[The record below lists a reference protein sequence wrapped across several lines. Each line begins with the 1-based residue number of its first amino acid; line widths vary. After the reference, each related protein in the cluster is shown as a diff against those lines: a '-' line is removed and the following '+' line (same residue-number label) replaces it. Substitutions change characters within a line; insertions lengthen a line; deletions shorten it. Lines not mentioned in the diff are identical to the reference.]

1 MSRILR
7 RPMFR
12 GGPVSS
18 YGTGIAAPLV
28 PGYQGGGQIGGGII
42 YGKPM
47 ADGRYGFADVTT
59 GGDLLNMNK
68 EQALKMAEAYGYTPE
83 KTVDTE
89 WVTSEGQKIYGPGS
103 PHGLKPTFDLESLG
117 SGWASQNMQGMDEY
131 IYQTEGGDQLIK
143 TDTFEAKESPEE
155 TSEIKQIAKE
165 KNISE
170 DTVKGLI
177 NEGEITIGK
186 SELDL
191 AAEAEGIDSDEL
203 VWQSDIDDNGQ
214 PLKTGK
220 WVKKGSKKKKTIG
233 DSEIDKLRAEIAQLR
248 KDGMGSEGIA
258 INKETY
264 LEALGGAKARGED
277 ISEMLLGFA
286 GAEGDDTMSKLKS
299 FFKSES
305 QRKGRYRSLE
315 DTAGLLA
322 IKDHIAGKRSKESL
336 AQLLGQLDYKAKL
349 DKKSLGEN
357 IMKAAGPG
365 STPTLSN
372 IKVGV
377 KSTYPGV
384 VIEDVTS
391 TEGLEFEDSD
401 EGKIFIETDT
411 KTVYTIKDGAKKVLY

>member
-47 ADGRYGFADVTT
+47 ADGRYGFADP
-59 GGDLLNMNK
+59 LWI
-68 EQALKMAEAYGYTPE
+68 AEAKKNWPGMTLGSE
-83 KTVDTE
+83 TLNNE
-89 WVTSEGQKIYGPGS
+89 WMIKGQPIYGADS
-103 PHGLKPTFDLESLG
+103 PHGMQPKIGRSGLDVDYLFKPEG
-117 SGWASQNMQGMDEY
+117 SGEGEFQTLNLGD
-131 IYQTEGGDQLIK
+131 IY
-143 TDTFEAKESPEE
+143 
-155 TSEIKQIAKE
+155 
-165 KNISE
+165 SE
-170 DTVKGLI
+170 DLAADIEEKERAEAAGVDVETLKAIDKENEGLAG
-177 NEGEITIGK
+177 EGEIETSK
-186 SELDL
+186 VWV
-191 AAEAEGIDSDEL
+191 SDM
-203 VWQSDIDDNGQ
+203 VDGVPQ
-214 PLKTGK
+214 KTGK
-220 WVKKGSKKKKTIG
+220 WVEKPTKKKSLG

-384 VIEDVTS
+384 GIEEVTS

-411 KTVYTIKDGAKKVLY
+411 KTVYTIKDGVKKVLY

>member
-1 MSRILR
+1 
-7 RPMFR
+7 
-12 GGPVSS
+12 
-18 YGTGIAAPLV
+18 
-28 PGYQGGGQIGGGII
+28 
-42 YGKPM
+42 
-47 ADGRYGFADVTT
+47 
-59 GGDLLNMNK
+59 
-68 EQALKMAEAYGYTPE
+68 
-83 KTVDTE
+83 
-89 WVTSEGQKIYGPGS
+89 
-103 PHGLKPTFDLESLG
+103 
-117 SGWASQNMQGMDEY
+117 
-131 IYQTEGGDQLIK
+131 
-143 TDTFEAKESPEE
+143 PEE

-220 WVKKGSKKKKTIG
+220 WVKKGSTKKKTIG

-315 DTAGLLA
+315 DTAGLL
-322 IKDHIAGKRSKESL
+322 
-336 AQLLGQLDYKAKL
+336 
-349 DKKSLGEN
+349 
-357 IMKAAGPG
+357 
-365 STPTLSN
+365 
-372 IKVGV
+372 
-377 KSTYPGV
+377 
-384 VIEDVTS
+384 
-391 TEGLEFEDSD
+391 
-401 EGKIFIETDT
+401 
-411 KTVYTIKDGAKKVLY
+411 

>member
-1 MSRILR
+1 MGNIR
-7 RPMFR
+7 R
-12 GGPVSS
+12 S
-18 YGTGIAAPLV
+18 
-28 PGYQGGGQIGGGII
+28 
-42 YGKPM
+42 
-47 ADGRYGFADVTT
+47 
-59 GGDLLNMNK
+59 
-68 EQALKMAEAYGYTPE
+68 
-83 KTVDTE
+83 
-89 WVTSEGQKIYGPGS
+89 KIYGPGS
-103 PHGLKPTFDLESLG
+103 PHGLQPTIDVESYG
-117 SGWASQNMQGMDEY
+117 QGWGSQNMEGMGEY
-131 IYQTEGGDQLIK
+131 VYQTEGGDIIK
-143 TDTFEAKESPEE
+143 KTEGPIITKKGIPIADKVIGSDEVTEYAKKHDMDVS
-155 TSEIKQIAKE
+155 
-165 KNISE
+165 
-170 DTVKGLI
+170 TVKALQK
-177 NEGEITIGK
+177 EGELGH
-186 SELDL
+186 LDQTEIDIAA
-191 AAEAEGIDSDEL
+191 AAEGVDPSEL
-203 VWQSDIDDNGQ
+203 VWQQDIGPNGEI
-214 PLKTGK
+214 LDSGK

-357 IMKAAGPG
+357 IMKVAGPG
-365 STPTLSN
+365 STPTVSN
-372 IKVGV
+372 IRVGV
-377 KSTYPGV
+377 KATYPGV

>member
-59 GGDLLNMNK
+59 GGDLLNMNQ

-103 PHGLKPTFDLESLG
+103 PHGLKPTFDLSSMGIGQQAWE
-117 SGWASQNMQGMDEY
+117 GMDEY
-131 IYQTEGGDQLIK
+131 IYQDAQGDQVVK
-143 TDTFEAKESPEE
+143 TDVFERKEAPTDEVTEYAKKHDMDVS
-155 TSEIKQIAKE
+155 
-165 KNISE
+165 
-170 DTVKGLI
+170 TVKALQK
-177 NEGEITIGK
+177 EGELGH
-186 SELDL
+186 LDQTEIDIAA
-191 AAEAEGIDSDEL
+191 AAEGVDSEEL

-248 KDGMGSEGIA
+248 KDGMGGEGLDID
-258 INKETY
+258 KETY
-264 LEALGGAKARGED
+264 LKALGGDKARGED
-277 ISEMLLGFA
+277 ISTMLMSASSKLLGE
-286 GAEGDDTMSKLKS
+286 GATVKSALSEFLGEEAKRPSK
-299 FFKSES
+299 
-305 QRKGRYRSLE
+305 RKSLE
-315 DTAGLLA
+315 ETAALLA

-349 DKKSLGEN
+349 DKNSLGEN
-357 IMKAAGPG
+357 IMKVAGPG
-365 STPTLSN
+365 STPTVSN
-372 IKVGV
+372 IRVGV
-377 KSTYPGV
+377 KATYPGV
-384 VIEDVTS
+384 VIEDVVS
-391 TEGLEFEDSD
+391 TEALEFEKSD

>member
-12 GGPVSS
+12 GGRVSS

-59 GGDLLNMNK
+59 GGDLLNMNQ

-103 PHGLKPTFDLESLG
+103 PHGLKPTFDLSSMGIGQQAWE
-117 SGWASQNMQGMDEY
+117 GMDEY
-131 IYQTEGGDQLIK
+131 IYQDAQGDQVVK
-143 TDTFEAKESPEE
+143 TDVFERKEAPTDEVTEYAKKHDMDVS
-155 TSEIKQIAKE
+155 
-165 KNISE
+165 
-170 DTVKGLI
+170 TVKALQK
-177 NEGEITIGK
+177 EGELGH
-186 SELDL
+186 LDQTEIDIAA
-191 AAEAEGIDSDEL
+191 AAEGVDSEEL

-248 KDGMGSEGIA
+248 KDGMGGEGLDID
-258 INKETY
+258 KETY
-264 LEALGGAKARGED
+264 LKALGGDKARGED
-277 ISEMLLGFA
+277 ISTMLMSASSKLLGE
-286 GAEGDDTMSKLKS
+286 GATVKSALSEFLGEEAKRPSK
-299 FFKSES
+299 
-305 QRKGRYRSLE
+305 RKSLE
-315 DTAGLLA
+315 ETAALLA

-349 DKKSLGEN
+349 DKNSLGEN
-357 IMKAAGPG
+357 IMKVAGPG
-365 STPTLSN
+365 STPTVSN
-372 IKVGV
+372 IRVGV
-377 KSTYPGV
+377 KATYPGV
-384 VIEDVTS
+384 VIEDVVS
-391 TEGLEFEDSD
+391 TEALEFEKSD